1 MSAGRE
7 VPLRLSANSNNTNT
21 NTSTSTNTNT
31 NGTTTT
37 NTSSNNASAGGNTDT
52 VDANKLHML
61 VYSFLLQN
69 NCGGTAKAFA
79 HTSGLAT
86 SGYLTSDSTP
96 TYLTSFDH
104 VSSAEKANLDP
115 AVCGRKDSGTIVT
128 KGDPIPEQQLL
139 LVGENQVDRANK
151 LVDHHIEYLH
161 IRQMICSSIEAGEP
175 KMALDLL
182 STYFPTVFAPS
193 SSSSRN
199 ALPFSPEY
207 TATLL
212 RFRLDTQCYIELI
225 ANHKE
230 LEALKFGQRTL
241 WQYPDI
247 FDSWLS
253 QCLQQPH
260 PNMILRDEIKRKR
273 AEVMQQI
280 TNVAA
285 LVAYPDPTKCSLAYL
300 LEQDRRSELAREVND
315 AILASMQY
323 PREPALVTLVRQLAT
338 TSAYLVGCRSSL
350 SLSAAGAALAAGG
363 AKGAETGKHEPWV
376 LDTFVNSDVQGDDI
390 LH

>member
-7 VPLRLSANSNNTNT
+7 VPLRLSANSNNIINT
-21 NTSTSTNTNT
+21 INTTSNIN
-31 NGTTTT
+31 
-37 NTSSNNASAGGNTDT
+37 SNNASTGGNTDT

-96 TYLTSFDH
+96 AYLTSFDH
-104 VSSAEKANLDP
+104 VSSAEKAKLDP

-128 KGDPIPEQQLL
+128 KGDPIPEQQQQQQ

-161 IRQMICSSIEAGEP
+161 IRQIICSSIEAGEP

-182 STYFPTVFAPS
+182 ATYFPTVFAPS

-199 ALPFSPEY
+199 TLPFSPEY

-280 TNVAA
+280 TDVAA

-350 SLSAAGAALAAGG
+350 PLSAAGAALSAGG
-363 AKGAETGKHEPWV
+363 AKGADAGKHEPWV